1 MTIGQNNETMVV
13 RNVFKTLD
21 MTIPANQEADVT
33 GFVLRYNANYQIA
46 PRDNNDIEFTTVVM
60 DTVATP
66 VITVNPLTNNMVS
79 VEITCATEGA
89 SIYYEIGPDIM
100 TYPTEND
107 NLYENTFVYQDV
119 HFYVVAIA
127 TKEGMVNSPLASY
140 EYFPV
145 GINEHQINVSVYPN
159 PTVDQ
164 CTIRIENSIM
174 DEVTVFDLSGKMVR
188 SLKVNDQEVKIDM
201 SQLSSGTYFIRIL
214 SDKNV
219 TTHKIVKQ

>member
-1 MTIGQNNETMVV
+1 MTIGQNNETMQV

-21 MTIPANQEADVT
+21 MTIDAGATADVT
-33 GFVLRYNANYQIA
+33 GFVLRYSTNYQIA
-46 PRDNNDIEFTTVVM
+46 PRDNDDIELTTVVM

-66 VITVNPLTNNMVS
+66 VITVNQLTNNMVS
-79 VEITCATEGA
+79 VEITCASEGA

-107 NLYENTFVYQDV
+107 NLYENSFVYQDI

-140 EYFPV
+140 EHFPV

-159 PTVDQ
+159 PTTGQFKVQ
-164 CTIRIENSIM
+164 NSEFRIQSV
-174 DEVTVFDLSGKMVR
+174 EVYDVYGKLISNME
-188 SLKVNDQEVKIDM
+188 VNDNDVTIDI
-201 SQLSSGTYFIRIL
+201 SSYNNGVYFTRIRTENGT
-214 SDKNV
+214 V
-219 TTHKIVKQ
+219 TKKVVKQ